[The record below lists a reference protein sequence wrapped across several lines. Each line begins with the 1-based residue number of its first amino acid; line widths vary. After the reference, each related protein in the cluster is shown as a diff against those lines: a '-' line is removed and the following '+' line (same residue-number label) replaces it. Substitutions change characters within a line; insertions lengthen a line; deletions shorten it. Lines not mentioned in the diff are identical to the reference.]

1 MTFAVRTHQ
10 TIRAAIL
17 ADWRSRYLAL
27 GYDLDTAEDSDAWAW
42 ADAVAFVTEGLEAK
56 ALQLTKELFPD
67 TCSTTFLERHADVIG
82 LSRKSA
88 TAATLTVSLTGTNG
102 STWTTSD
109 KLTAADGTVYLPTAG
124 GTISAGVGTATV
136 QAQSTGTSTNKA
148 TGTVLTWSSA
158 PSGIN
163 STGTVL
169 TQVVIAVDDETDAAL
184 AVRVLAWWRERP
196 GGGNRAD
203 WVDWATSQDGIE
215 SAFVYPLR
223 HDTLGDGILGA
234 VTLCV
239 LGAPPTTETAAGE
252 PASSAYRFIAT
263 GADGT
268 EGTLADLAAYIKG
281 TGTHATEGGK
291 ASASMDPADI
301 NIVTAT
307 ALPQALAL
315 ALTLNTSLGYAWSFT
330 GTFTLTSGSTGTTLK
345 ATGVQ
350 PGTLA
355 VGDWLAIP
363 STAVRGGF
371 AYRQWVSGS
380 WPDLTLNAAL
390 DTGAEPSSGATI
402 RPLPQY
408 GSGLN
413 STTNAHTIRDAVLA
427 LIDALGPGAGTAPSE
442 RWPADGGT
450 SYPSTLY
457 KSSVT
462 AVVMGVPGSSAMA
475 GIAGIASVVVT
486 LTGSPDP
493 EYRTPA
499 AEQIVT
505 LDTLTLSP

>member
-82 LSRKSA
+82 LARKSA

-109 KLTAADGTVYLPTAG
+109 KMTAADGTVYKPTAG
-124 GTISAGVGTATV
+124 GTISGGVGTATV

-148 TGTVLTWSSA
+148 AGTVLTWSTA
-158 PSGIN
+158 PAGIN
-163 STGTVL
+163 STGTVA
-169 TQVVIAVDDETDAAL
+169 TQVVVAVDDETDTAL
-184 AVRVLAWWRERP
+184 AARVLAWWRERP

-223 HDTLGDGILGA
+223 HGTLGEETLGA

-252 PASSAYRFIAT
+252 PASSAYRFIST

-268 EGTLADLAAYIKG
+268 EGTLADLEAYILG
-281 TGTHATEGGK
+281 TGTHAEEGGK
-291 ASASMDPADI
+291 CSAAMDAADVF
-301 NIVTAT
+301 VTTPT
-307 ALPQALAL
+307 ALPQAIAI
-315 ALTLNTSLGYAWSFT
+315 ALTLNAGYAMSFT
-330 GTFTLTSGSTGTTLK
+330 GTFTLTTGSTTTVLK
-345 ATGVQ
+345 ASAT
-350 PGTLA
+350 PPATLA
-355 VGDWLAIP
+355 VGDWIAIP
-363 STAVRGGF
+363 DTAVRGGF
-371 AYRQWVSGS
+371 AYRQVTAINTNDITVSPALNNAPANGS
-380 WPDLTLNAAL
+380 
-390 DTGAEPSSGATI
+390 TI

-408 GSGLN
+408 GTGASA
-413 STTNAHTIRDAVLA
+413 TTNAHAIRDAVLA
-427 LIDALGPGAGTAPSE
+427 VIDSLGPGPGVATASQ
-442 RWPADGGT
+442 RYPADGGT
-450 SYPSTLY
+450 SYPSRLY
-457 KSSVT
+457 KSVVT
-462 AVVMGVPGSSAMA
+462 AAVMGLPGNSLVPA
-475 GIAGIASVVVT
+475 IAGIASVVVT

-493 EYRTPA
+493 EYREPA

-505 LDTLTLSP
+505 LDTLTLS

>member
-27 GYDLDTAEDSDAWAW
+27 GYDLDTAEDSDAWSW

-56 ALQLTKELFPD
+56 ALQLTKEIFPD
-67 TCSTTFLERHADVIG
+67 TCSTAFLERHADVIG

-109 KLTAADGTVYLPTAG
+109 KLTAADGTVYMPTAG
-124 GTISAGVGTATV
+124 GTISGGVGTATV
-136 QAQSTGTSTNKA
+136 QAQTTGTSTNKA
-148 TGTVLTWSSA
+148 AGTVLTWVSA
-158 PSGIN
+158 PAGIN
-163 STGTVL
+163 STGTVA
-169 TQVVIAVDDETDAAL
+169 TQVVIAVDDERDEAL

-223 HDTLGDGILGA
+223 HDTLGDGVLGA

-263 GADGT
+263 GTDGV

-281 TGTHATEGGK
+281 TGSHATEGGK
-291 ASASMDPADI
+291 ASASMDAADI

-315 ALTLNTSLGYAWSFT
+315 ALTLNAGYLWSFT
-330 GTFTLTSGSTGTTLK
+330 GTITLTTGSTETVLE
-345 ATGVQ
+345 ANAAL
-350 PGTLA
+350 PASLD
-355 VGDWLAIP
+355 VGDWIAIP
-363 STAVRGGF
+363 DTAVRGGF
-371 AYRQWVSGS
+371 AYRQVTAKSGTQITVS
-380 WPDLTLNAAL
+380 PELDNAPAS
-390 DTGAEPSSGATI
+390 TSVV

-408 GSGLN
+408 GTGAN
-413 STTNAHTIRDAVLA
+413 ATTNAHTIRDAVLA

-499 AEQIVT
+499 AEQIIT

>member
-56 ALQLTKELFPD
+56 ALQLTKEIFPD

-109 KLTAADGTVYLPTAG
+109 KMTAADGTVYLPTAG
-124 GTISAGVGTATV
+124 GTISGGVGTATV

-148 TGTVLTWSSA
+148 AGTVLTWSTA
-158 PSGIN
+158 PAGIN
-163 STGTVL
+163 STGTVA
-169 TQVVIAVDDETDAAL
+169 TQVVVAVDDETDTAL
-184 AVRVLAWWRERP
+184 AARVLAWWRERP

-223 HDTLGDGILGA
+223 HGSLGEETLGA

-252 PASSAYRFIAT
+252 PASSAYRFIST

-268 EGTLADLAAYIKG
+268 EGTLADLEAYILG
-281 TGTHATEGGK
+281 TGTHAEEGGK
-291 ASASMDPADI
+291 CSAAMDAADVF
-301 NIVTAT
+301 VTTPT
-307 ALPQALAL
+307 ALTQAIAI
-315 ALTLNTSLGYAWSFT
+315 ALTLNAGYAMSFV
-330 GTFTLTSGSTGTTLK
+330 GTFTLTTGSTTTVLEASAALP
-345 ATGVQ
+345 AT
-350 PGTLA
+350 LD
-355 VGDWLAIP
+355 VGDWIAIP
-363 STAVRGGF
+363 DTAVRGGF
-371 AYRQWVSGS
+371 AYRQVTVKSGTQVTVS
-380 WPDLTLNAAL
+380 PAL
-390 DTGAEPSSGATI
+390 DNAPANGSTI

-408 GSGLN
+408 GTGASA
-413 STTNAHTIRDAVLA
+413 TTNAHTIRDAVLA
-427 LIDALGPGAGTAPSE
+427 VIDSLGPGPGVATASQ
-442 RWPADGGT
+442 RYPADGGT
-450 SYPSTLY
+450 SYPSRLY
-457 KSSVT
+457 KSVVT
-462 AVVMGVPGSSAMA
+462 AAVMGLPGNSLVPA
-475 GIAGIASVVVT
+475 IAGIASVVVT

-493 EYRTPA
+493 EYREPA
-499 AEQIVT
+499 AEQIIT
-505 LDTLTLSP
+505 LDTLTLS

>member
-42 ADAVAFVTEGLEAK
+42 ADAVAFVVEGLEAK

-82 LSRKSA
+82 LARKSA
-88 TAATLTVSLTGTNG
+88 TAATLTAEADGTPT

-109 KLTAADGTVYLPTAG
+109 RVTAADGTVYLTTAG
-124 GTISAGVGTATV
+124 GTIGGGGTGTV
-136 QAQSTGTSTNKA
+136 TLQAQSTGTSTNKA
-148 TGTVLTWSSA
+148 AGTVLTWVSA
-158 PSGIN
+158 PSGIT
-163 STGTVL
+163 STLEVL
-169 TQVVIAVDDETDAAL
+169 TQAVVAVDDETDAAL
-184 AVRVLAWWRERP
+184 AARVLAWWRERP

-223 HDTLGDGILGA
+223 HGSLGEETLGA

-239 LGAPPTTETAAGE
+239 LGAPPTTETDAGE
-252 PASSAYRFIAT
+252 PASSAYRFIST

-268 EGTLADLAAYIKG
+268 EGTLADLEAYILG
-281 TGTHATEGGK
+281 TGTHAEEGGK
-291 ASASMDPADI
+291 CSAAMDAADVF
-301 NIVTAT
+301 VTTPT
-307 ALPQALAL
+307 ALPQAIAI
-315 ALTLNTSLGYAWSFT
+315 ALTLNAGYAMSFT
-330 GTFTLTSGSTGTTLK
+330 GTFSTTSGSSGTTLK
-345 ATGVQ
+345 ATGAQ

-390 DTGAEPSSGATI
+390 DTGAEPGSGVTI

-408 GSGLN
+408 GSGA
-413 STTNAHTIRDAVLA
+413 SATTNAHTIRDAVLA
-427 LIDALGPGAGTAPSE
+427 VIDSLGPGPGVATASQ
-442 RWPADGGT
+442 RYPADGGT
-450 SYPSTLY
+450 SYPSRLY
-457 KSSVT
+457 KSVVT
-462 AVVMGVPGSSAMA
+462 AAVMGLPGNSLVPA
-475 GIAGIASVVVT
+475 IAGIASVVVT

-493 EYRTPA
+493 EYREPA
-499 AEQIVT
+499 AEEIIT
-505 LDTLTLSP
+505 LDTLTLS